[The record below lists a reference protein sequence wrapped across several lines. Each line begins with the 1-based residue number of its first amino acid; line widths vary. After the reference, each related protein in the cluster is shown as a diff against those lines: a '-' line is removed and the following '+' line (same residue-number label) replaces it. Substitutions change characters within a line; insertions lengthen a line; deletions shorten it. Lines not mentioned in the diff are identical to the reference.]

1 MMRFSRSTDNSGRT
15 PWEIGRQGRWAFASA
30 VLACLELVVVR
41 GGIAAQS
48 VDSTMT
54 LGAVYRE
61 LAASNPRLEAARQLS
76 IAADERITPAR
87 TLPDPQLQFG
97 LMNRTLPGL
106 GQAQPLGMN
115 TIQLMQMIPIA
126 GQLGLSGQ
134 VARAQADATRAR
146 TADLGWDLRARA
158 AMVFYEL
165 YQLDRSLVVARETQ
179 RLLRDIATTAENM
192 YSVGEGR
199 QTDILR
205 AQVELARMGE
215 EIQRLEAM
223 REASAARLNALLN
236 RPRATPVAPGLLP
249 AFPAELPPLDSL
261 ERQALERRPMIEAGR
276 LEVEA
281 AAAQARLVRRE
292 IWPDLQVGVQ
302 YGQRS
307 MPGGGT
313 DRMASFM
320 VGFTVPVFAG
330 RRQHPMRREAAAM
343 RRMAE
348 ADLEAMRAETAGRLG
363 ELYADAGRA
372 RRLAELYR
380 GTIIPQAEMTVASA
394 LSAYRLGDVDFMT
407 LLDDQMNVNAFRQAL
422 IQLEAEQGQALAEI
436 EMLVGQ
442 ELLDADRAAEVA
454 PPGGDQ

>member
-1 MMRFSRSTDNSGRT
+1 MSPSRFCGLAIGLIGLGMLSATGR
-15 PWEIGRQGRWAFASA
+15 
-30 VLACLELVVVR
+30 L
-41 GGIAAQS
+41 AAQTA
-48 VDSTMT
+48 DTAMT
-54 LGAVYRE
+54 LGEVYRV

-76 IAADERITPAR
+76 LAAEERITPAR
-87 TLPDPQLQFG
+87 TLPDPQVQFS

-115 TIQLMQMIPIA
+115 QVQLMQMIPIA

-134 VARAQADATRAR
+134 VARAQADASRAR
-146 TADLGWDLRARA
+146 TADLSWDLRARA

-165 YQLDRSLVVARETQ
+165 YQVDRSLVVARETQ

-215 EIQRLEAM
+215 EILRMEAM
-223 REASAARLNALLN
+223 RQASAARLNALLN
-236 RPRATPVAPGLLP
+236 RPQATPVVLAALP

-276 LEVEA
+276 REVQA

-292 IWPDLQVGVQ
+292 IWPDLQFGVQ

-320 VGFTVPVFAG
+320 VGFTVPIFAG
-330 RRQHPMRREAAAM
+330 RRQYPMRREAAAM

-348 ADLEAMRAETAGRLG
+348 ADLEAMRAETTGRLG

-372 RRLAELYR
+372 RRLAALYR

-407 LLDDQMNVNAFRQAL
+407 LLDDQMSVNTYRQAL

-442 ELLDADRAAEVA
+442 ELLDADRVADVA
-454 PPGGDQ
+454 PPGGFQ